1 MTECAADAT
10 PVPDRAMVIGEF
22 LALLVIVRL
31 PTKLPVVKGL
41 NVALTE
47 VDFPAPTS
55 RPEALPLAVNPA
67 PETET
72 PEIITLELPV
82 LVKFTVCTAL
92 LAKPVWPKFK
102 LLTFATSADAAPLTV
117 GGADS
122 VTLQMFRAPAKLI
135 TAMVFSTDTELC
147 SVRNATFVPN
157 VICPELSTTYALYV
171 WVEMFTSKIKWYVT
185 PAR

>member
-1 MTECAADAT
+1 
-10 PVPDRAMVIGEF
+10 MVIGEF

-31 PTKLPVVKGL
+31 PAKLPVVKGL
-41 NVALTE
+41 NVVLTE
-47 VDFPAPTS
+47 VDLPAPTS

-135 TAMVFSTDTELC
+135 TAMVFSNDTELC

-157 VICPELSTTYALYV
+157 VICPELSTTYASYV

>member
-1 MTECAADAT
+1 MYPATAELLEFQDNATECPAEAT
-10 PVPDRAMVIGEF
+10 PVPDRAIVIGEF

-31 PTKLPVVKGL
+31 PAKLPVVKGL
-41 NVALTE
+41 NVVLTE
-47 VDFPAPTS
+47 VEVPAPTS

-72 PEIITLELPV
+72 PEIITLEFPV

-102 LLTFATSADAAPLTV
+102 LLTLATSADAAPLTM
-117 GGADS
+117 GGADT
-122 VTLQMFRAPAKLI
+122 VTLQMFSAPDKLI
-135 TAMVFSTDTELC
+135 TAIVFSADTELC

-157 VICPELSTTYALYV
+157 VICPVLSTTYALYV
-171 WVEMFTSKIKWYVT
+171 
-185 PAR
+185 